1 MLCLLLWLSLCYIR
15 YLSSSPGYCG
25 LFFLTVMVY
34 PCDERNNQLKANI
47 TEAGLHDVTQ
57 RQYKIYTDS

>member
-1 MLCLLLWLSLCYIR
+1 MLCLLLWLSLCYKIFIKFTWI
-15 YLSSSPGYCG
+15 LWV
-25 LFFLTVMVY
+25 FFLTVMVY

-47 TEAGLHDVTQ
+47 TEASLHAVTQ